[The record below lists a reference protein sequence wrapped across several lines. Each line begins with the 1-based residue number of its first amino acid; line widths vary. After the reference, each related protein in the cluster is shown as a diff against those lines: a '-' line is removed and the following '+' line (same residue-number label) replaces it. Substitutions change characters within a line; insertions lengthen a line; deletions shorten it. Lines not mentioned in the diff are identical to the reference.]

1 MRVVQPVP
9 LGGTASPIAPGRV
22 DLRSSR
28 PQCTSLSRSSGG
40 SRAPREGIRLEHVLD
55 SAVSTSLDGQ
65 PIVHAVM
72 SKWSQ
77 RPGRGI
83 IFDFNGTLSNDEPI
97 LEQIFTGLFRDH
109 LGWAMSAHEYTTHLL
124 GRSDREIVEFAVR
137 EHGSGKVSLVER
149 LLTLRSEEYREI
161 VAIESP
167 ITSGVLDLVRL
178 LHDAAVP
185 MAIVTGAQRADVRA
199 VLNNSEVG
207 AMIPV
212 LVAEEDVTHGKPDPE
227 GFLMAAG
234 LLGLQPADL
243 LVFEDSIPGAA
254 AAANAKMTCIAVS
267 DVPSGALTSTVAAHV
282 TTLDSRI
289 LTNVVL

>member
-1 MRVVQPVP
+1 
-9 LGGTASPIAPGRV
+9 
-22 DLRSSR
+22 
-28 PQCTSLSRSSGG
+28 
-40 SRAPREGIRLEHVLD
+40 
-55 SAVSTSLDGQ
+55 
-65 PIVHAVM
+65 M

-77 RPGRGI
+77 RPARGI

-109 LGWAMSAHEYTTHLL
+109 LGWAMSAHEYTTRLL

-137 EHGSGKVSLVER
+137 EHGSGEVSLVER
-149 LLTLRSEEYREI
+149 LLTLRSEKYREI
-161 VAIESP
+161 VATESP

-178 LHDAAVP
+178 LHNAAVP

-199 VLNNSEVG
+199 VLDNSEVG

-212 LVAEEDVTHGKPDPE
+212 LVAEEDVTRGKPDPE
-227 GFLMAAG
+227 GFLIAAD

-267 DVPSGALTSTVAAHV
+267 DGPSDALTSTVAAHV